1 MTDEALGASVDTG
14 AMPSTA
20 PVADVA
26 QPAIDTGT
34 QQPGTEQE
42 GKDTAPAKPKL
53 EASPRS
59 AIERAMAKLN
69 GEQER
74 DPATGQFK
82 GKDTPQAPKDNQPP
96 PKTPT
101 QQQTAQ
107 PKPGEQQQT
116 QQPKQ
121 PGQESGDAP
130 ARFKSAAA
138 AMQEWAKTPAPV
150 QAAIHRTVRE
160 LEKGIEQHRADAQAF
175 NDVRAFDELAKK
187 SGTTM
192 QAAMSNYVGI
202 EMMLRQDPIAG
213 LNQIANNMGF
223 SLREVA
229 AHIMGQQPD
238 QVQSQND
245 ATIREL
251 RQEIASLKQ
260 TIGGVNNTLSQ
271 QAQTAL
277 EKQLTEFT
285 ADHPRIE
292 ELSDEIVR
300 QINAGFDLP
309 EAYRRAEML
318 NPLPA
323 APVIAEPQ
331 TLATDPAPQ
340 TRKGSLTTQGAPN
353 AGSNPGKR
361 GSSTSIRDAIRN
373 ARAAI
378 G

>member
-14 AMPSTA
+14 AAPSTA
-20 PVADVA
+20 PVADS
-26 QPAIDTGT
+26 QPAVETNA
-34 QQPGTEQE
+34 QQPQP
-42 GKDTAPAKPKL
+42 GKDTAPAAKPKL

-59 AIERAMAKLN
+59 AIERAMAKLS
-69 GEQER
+69 GDPER
-74 DPATGQFK
+74 DPTTGQFK
-82 GKDTPQAPKDNQPP
+82 AKDTPQEPKDNQPP
-96 PKTPT
+96 AKTPT

-107 PKPGEQQQT
+107 PKPGDQQQPQA
-116 QQPKQ
+116 QQPK
-121 PGQESGDAP
+121 PTAEAGEAP
-130 ARFKSAAA
+130 ARFKSDAA
-138 AMQEWAKTPAPV
+138 AMAEWGKTPAPV

-175 NDVRAFDELAKK
+175 NEVRAFDELAKK

-192 QAAMSNYVGI
+192 QAALSNYVGI
-202 EMMLRQDPIAG
+202 EMKLREDPIAG
-213 LNQIANNMGF
+213 LNQIAANMGF
-223 SLREVA
+223 SLRDIA

-260 TIGGVNNTLSQ
+260 SIGGVNTTLSQ

-277 EKQLTEFT
+277 EKQLQEFSS
-285 ADHPRIE
+285 DHPRIE
-292 ELSDEIVR
+292 ELADEIVR
-300 QINAGFDLP
+300 QIGAGFDLP

-353 AGSNPGKR
+353 AGSNPAKR

>member
-1 MTDEALGASVDTG
+1 H
-14 AMPSTA
+14 
-20 PVADVA
+20 A
-26 QPAIDTGT
+26 QQQTT
-34 QQPGTEQE
+34 Q
-42 GKDTAPAKPKL
+42 PK
-53 EASPRS
+53 A
-59 AIERAMAKLN
+59 
-69 GEQER
+69 GEQ
-74 DPATGQFK
+74 Q
-82 GKDTPQAPKDNQPP
+82 
-96 PKTPT
+96 PKTPP
-101 QQQTAQ
+101 AQ
-107 PKPGEQQQT
+107 GEF
-116 QQPKQ
+116 
-121 PGQESGDAP
+121 GDAP
-130 ARFKSAAA
+130 ARFKSDAA
-138 AMQEWAKTPAPV
+138 AMQEWGKTPAPV

-175 NDVRAFDELAKK
+175 NEVRAFDDLAKK

-251 RQEIASLKQ
+251 RQQIAKLEQS
-260 TIGGVNNTLSQ
+260 IGGVNNTLSQ
-271 QAQTAL
+271 QAQTVL
-277 EKQLTEFT
+277 EKQLTDFSSE
-285 ADHPRIE
+285 HPRIE

-361 GSSTSIRDAIRN
+361 ASSTSIRDAIRN